1 MALTTFSNIQ
11 LAEQQASLE
20 QLWAEPQ
27 KQKNYT
33 PRVDS
38 LKAILEQQT
47 AILSPLEDSEKEHD
61 FKVKFV
67 DHVVGAPASFAQND
81 NCANVKGTEGT
92 GKTVTFALDYKKELT
107 YSVERDQLEK
117 SLLPGSEMIAIGQ
130 AGVIRALLEDFN
142 ATIPAALDTNRG
154 TPTAALV
161 AGATG
166 WATDIPNKEIEI
178 ATANWQAENIIPQLM
193 KVSRLRRN
201 ASHIIMDGG
210 SLFNEYYKGLKSVPN
225 ADGKLVNEMY
235 NDIPYRHDLD
245 AFAAA
250 SLTSSF
256 YVIDPGTV
264 AIANRAKYPSIAQ
277 AKMTHGASGSY
288 LRYSLPVN
296 IPGMPAMMFVGQ
308 GGLIKQN
315 LVFDVQ
321 YGIVCDGGKEYD
333 TWNFKLRAGVF
344 FNPVRLAATNTGID
358 KFTKV

>member
-38 LKAILEQQT
+38 IKAILEQQT
-47 AILSPLEDSEKEHD
+47 AILSPIEDADKEYD

-67 DHVVGAPASFAQND
+67 DHTVGAPATLTQND
-81 NCANVKGTEGT
+81 DCANALGTEGT
-92 GKTVTFALDYKKELT
+92 GKTQTYALDYKKSLT
-107 YSVERDQLEK
+107 FSVERDQLEK
-117 SLLPGSEMIAIGQ
+117 SFLPGSELIAVGQ
-130 AGVIRALLEDFN
+130 AGVIKGLLEDFN
-142 ATIPAALDTNRG
+142 ATIPAALDTNRA
-154 TPTAALV
+154 TPVAALV
-161 AGATG
+161 TGATG

-201 ASHIIMDGG
+201 GSHIIMDGG

-225 ADGKLVNEMY
+225 GEGKLVNEMY
-235 NDIPYRHDLD
+235 QDIPYRHDLD

-256 YVIDPGTV
+256 YMVDPGTV
-264 AIANRAKYPSIAQ
+264 AIANRAKYPGIAQ
-277 AKMTHGASGSY
+277 AKMTQGASGNY

-296 IPGMPAMMFVGQ
+296 IPGLPGMVFVNQ
-308 GGLIKQN
+308 GSLIKQN
-315 LVFDVQ
+315 LIFDVQ
-321 YGIVCDGGKEYD
+321 YSIVCSGGKEYD
-333 TWNFKLRAGVF
+333 TWKFILRAGVF
-344 FNPVRLAATNTGID
+344 FNPVRLATTNTGID